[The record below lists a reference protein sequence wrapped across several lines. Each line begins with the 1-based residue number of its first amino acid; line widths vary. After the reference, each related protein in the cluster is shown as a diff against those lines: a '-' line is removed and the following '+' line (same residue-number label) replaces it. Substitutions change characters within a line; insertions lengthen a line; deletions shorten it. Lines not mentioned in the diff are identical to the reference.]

1 MLTMTR
7 RDLGIGDLEVASG
20 DQELKTYALG
30 SCVAV
35 VVWDSALKA
44 GGMIHI
50 ALPEARI
57 NPQKAA
63 EKPGYFADTGLPVLF
78 SAMARLGAHRRNTW
92 VKLIGGSSFFDTN
105 NLFDVGRRN
114 LTAVY
119 EYLAKQGFA
128 VTAEDVGGS
137 ISRTVGLFLP
147 TGELTISNGIRRWN
161 L

>member
-35 VVWDSALKA
+35 VAWDASIQA

-57 NPQKAA
+57 NPEKAA

-78 SAMARLGAHRRNTW
+78 AGMARLGARRRTSW
-92 VKLIGGSSFFDTN
+92 IKLIGGASFFDTN

-114 LTAVY
+114 LTAIY
-119 EYLAKQGFA
+119 EYLAKQGFPVA
-128 VTAEDVGGS
+128 AEDTGGTT
-137 ISRTVGLFLP
+137 SRTVSLVLP
-147 TGELTISNGIRRWN
+147 TGELTISNGIQRWN

>member
-1 MLTMTR
+1 MTR

-35 VVWDSALKA
+35 VVWDSAIKA

-50 ALPEARI
+50 ALPEASI
-57 NPQKAA
+57 NPEKAA

-78 SAMARLGAHRRNTW
+78 SGMARLGAHRRTSW
-92 VKLIGGSSFFDTN
+92 VKLIGGASFFDTN

-114 LTAVY
+114 LTAVN
-119 EYLAKQGFA
+119 EYLTKQGFA
-128 VTAEDVGGS
+128 VAAQDIGGS
-137 ISRTVGLFLP
+137 TSRTVALFLP
-147 TGELTISNGIRRWN
+147 TGELTISNGIQRWN